1 MRAFALIV
9 AGVASHRSFSQLPLP
24 LPLPAVS
31 AAVCLRFVI
40 IDAHGLEFLIALLLL
55 RLLLALCGPLH
66 QQQQQQLHLR

>member
-9 AGVASHRSFSQLPLP
+9 AGVASHRSFSQLP

-66 QQQQQQLHLR
+66 QQQQQQLHLS